1 MAKESRN
8 FRLAKDVL
16 DEIKQLSASW
26 GVSQAQVIEIL
37 VREAKGRKLKT
48 TKPG

>member
-1 MAKESRN
+1 MPKVRVSYRLEEDADKIIRN
-8 FRLAKDVL
+8 LA
-16 DEIKQLSASW
+16 ESW

-48 TKPG
+48 AGR